1 MPATRPAPRPPKA
14 GTPVRNADALS
25 LEEMAQR
32 VVYIG
37 SNKHKIGQFEGQ
49 IGRPGRNPTTVE
61 QAREKLPT
69 PPFTMMCPRKWN
81 NRSPSAEA
89 TTLLRQA
96 IRRGQIGHPLTDGLP
111 EYVWARD
118 PEDTSIIYQARRL
131 RQPAEGY
138 KAYPLIEPEIDA
150 LRVEIR

>member
-1 MPATRPAPRPPKA
+1 MPSHLRKWLSVSYTLAAISTRWAYLRARLA
-14 GTPVRNADALS
+14 GPTQPHDRQASAGETPDAS
-25 LEEMAQR
+25 
-32 VVYIG
+32 VHYDV
-37 SNKHKIGQFEGQ
+37 
-49 IGRPGRNPTTVE
+49 
-61 QAREKLPT
+61 
-69 PPFTMMCPRKWN
+69 PRKWN
-81 NRSPSAEA
+81 NRSPSAQA